1 MPRVKTGTVRR
12 AAHKKILSANKGY
25 RMTKRRLY
33 KVAKEAYL
41 HAGQYAYNSRRIKK
55 RDFRTLW
62 IGRITASL
70 KLQDKAISYSK
81 FINALAEKKI
91 SLNRKS
97 LSELAVKFPEVF
109 SSVFKFTTA
118 K

>member
-12 AAHKKILSANKGY
+12 ASHKEILSANKGY
-25 RMTKRRLY
+25 RMAKHKLY

-41 HAGQYAYNSRRIKK
+41 HAGQYAYIGRRLRK

-62 IGRITASL
+62 ISRLAAAL
-70 KLQDKAISYSK
+70 KGQENPLSYSK
-81 FINALAEKKI
+81 FIKVMSDKKV

-97 LSELAVKFPEVF
+97 LSEMAIKFPEVF
-109 SSVFKFTTA
+109 SAVFKFTTS

>member
-1 MPRVKTGTVRR
+1 MPRVKTGTTRH
-12 AAHKKILSANKGY
+12 ASHKEILTANKGY

-41 HAGQYAYNSRRIKK
+41 HAGQYAYMGRRLKK

-62 IGRITASL
+62 IGRITAAL
-70 KLQDKAISYSK
+70 KLQEDAVSYSK
-81 FINALAEKKI
+81 FIKALNDKKVN
-91 SLNRKS
+91 LNRKS
-97 LSELAVKFPEVF
+97 LSQIAVSYPEIF
-109 SSVFKFTTA
+109 SAIFKFTTS

>member
-1 MPRVKTGTVRR
+1 MPRVKTGIVRR

-33 KVAKEAYL
+33 K
-41 HAGQYAYNSRRIKK
+41 K

-70 KLQDKAISYSK
+70 KLQDGAISYSK
-81 FINALAEKKI
+81 FINALVEKKV

-97 LSELAVKFPEVF
+97 LSTLAVKFPEVF
-109 SSVFKFTTA
+109 SSVFKFTTS

>member
-1 MPRVKTGTVRR
+1 MPRVKTGIVRH
-12 AAHKKILSANKGY
+12 AAHKKVLTANKGY

-33 KVAKEAYL
+33 KVAKEAYM

-62 IGRITASL
+62 INRITAAL
-70 KLQDKAISYSK
+70 KTQTDAISYSK
-81 FINALAEKKI
+81 FIKALSDKKV

-97 LSELAVKFPEVF
+97 LSDLAVRFPEVF
-109 SSVFKFTTA
+109 SSVFKFTTT

>member
-1 MPRVKTGTVRR
+1 MPRVKTGVVRR
-12 AAHKKILSANKGY
+12 TAHKKVLTANKGY
-25 RMTKRRLY
+25 RMTKRKLY

-62 IGRITASL
+62 IGRITAAL
-70 KLQDKAISYSK
+70 KLQENPVSYSK
-81 FINALAEKKI
+81 FIKAMGDKKVT
-91 SLNRKS
+91 LNRKS
-97 LSELAVKFPEVF
+97 LSELAVKLPEVF
-109 SSVFKFTTA
+109 SAVFKFTTS